1 MSAIDDLSFFQRVA
15 TRGSLTAVAR
25 ELGLSLPAVSKRLT
39 QLEQRLGVQLVQRTT
54 RRLDLTAEGE
64 LYLEGARPILQQLE
78 ELESALGNQR
88 QTLRG
93 QLRINATFG
102 FGRRHLAPIL
112 SRFAQEYP
120 DVELSLEL
128 TSQPLSL
135 LDQGMDI
142 GIRMGEP
149 PDSRLVGHRLLGNP
163 RLLCA
168 SPAYLSRA
176 GTPHE
181 VSELSAHNCIVLRQD
196 GSDYAIWRFH
206 KEGREYAHK
215 VSGSLSSND
224 GEVAL
229 QWALDGHGLILRSWW
244 DVHEHLASGA
254 LLPLLTAYEAPRA
267 DIYAVYPYRRHV
279 PRRIK
284 VFVRY
289 LTQALEARLPHAPEP
304 VRNAPG

>member
-25 ELGLSLPAVSKRLT
+25 ELGLSLPAISKRLT

-78 ELESALGNQR
+78 DLESALGNQR
-88 QTLRG
+88 QTLSG

-102 FGRRHLAPIL
+102 FGRHHLTPIL
-112 SRFAQEYP
+112 SHFARLYP
-120 DVELSLEL
+120 QVELSLEL

-135 LDQGMDI
+135 QDQSMDI

-149 PDSRLVGHRLLGNP
+149 PDSRLISHRLLGNP
-163 RLLCA
+163 RILCA
-168 SPAYLSRA
+168 APTYLEHA
-176 GTPHE
+176 GMPRE
-181 VSELSAHNCIVLRQD
+181 VTELAAHNCIVLRQD

-206 KEGREYAHK
+206 KDGREYAHK
-215 VSGSLSSND
+215 VSGTLSSND

-229 QWALDGHGLILRSWW
+229 EWALAGHGLILRSWW
-244 DVHEHLASGA
+244 HVREHLDSGA
-254 LLPLLTAYEAPRA
+254 LVPLLQDHSAPRA

-279 PRRIK
+279 PQRIK
-284 VFVRY
+284 AFVRY
-289 LTQALEARLPHAPEP
+289 LAHELAVKLPDAP
-304 VRNAPG
+304 